1 MMEKMKSKLTLLG
14 AMVLAMV
21 ILTAS
26 PAMADVDIEID
37 EIDEID
43 EIENSWFEFEG
54 EELEGVS
61 AEAGI
66 EEVESGDAEGSFA
79 VTNWGDLSNQSVFG
93 ANFLNTGNAVS
104 AVAISQEDTETD
116 DIEIEGSSIEFGGG
130 IAGECTQSTLVG

>member
-14 AMVLAMV
+14 ALVLAMV

-26 PAMADVDIEID
+26 PAMADVDI

-93 ANFLNTGNAVS
+93 WNFLNTGNAVS

-116 DIEIEGSSIEFGGG
+116 DIEIEGSSIWFGGELEGESTQG
-130 IAGECTQSTLVG
+130 IVVS

>member
-1 MMEKMKSKLTLLG
+1 
-14 AMVLAMV
+14 
-21 ILTAS
+21 
-26 PAMADVDIEID
+26 VDIEID
-37 EIDEID
+37 DID
-43 EIENSWFEFEG
+43 EIEDSWFEFEG

-116 DIEIEGSSIEFGGG
+116 DIEIEGSSIWFGGELEGESTQG
-130 IAGECTQSTLVG
+130 IVVR

>member
-14 AMVLAMV
+14 ALVLAMV

-37 EIDEID
+37 EIDEIED
-43 EIENSWFEFEG
+43 SWFEFEG

-66 EEVESGDAEGSFA
+66 EDVSSGDAEGSFA

-93 ANFLNTGNAVS
+93 WNFLNTGNAVS

-116 DIEIEGSSIEFGGG
+116 DIEIEGSSIWFGGELEGESTQG
-130 IAGECTQSTLVG
+130 IVVS

>member
-14 AMVLAMV
+14 ALVLAMV

-37 EIDEID
+37 EIDEIED
-43 EIENSWFEFEG
+43 SWFEFEG

-93 ANFLNTGNAVS
+93 WNFLNTGNAVS

-116 DIEIEGSSIEFGGG
+116 DIEIEGSSIWFGGELEGESTQG
-130 IAGECTQSTLVG
+130 IVVR